1 MKRALTIVVLLL
13 VTASVFSAQ
22 EKLDVKG
29 AWTLTLETPQGSVP
43 LNLSFAKVE
52 GENIS
57 GTLSSPQGDIA
68 VAGTLK
74 GAEIN
79 FAGSF
84 EGNGRSLTITF
95 TGKTTKDGMSGTAD
109 FGGMGT
115 GNWSAKRP
123 G

>member
-1 MKRALTIVVLLL
+1 MKRTLTIVVLLL
-13 VTASVFSAQ
+13 VTVSVLSAQ
-22 EKLDVKG
+22 ETLDVKG
-29 AWTLTLETPQGSVP
+29 AWTLTLETPQGSIP
-43 LNLSFAKVE
+43 LNLSFAKIE

-74 GAEIN
+74 GSEIS
-79 FAGSF
+79 FAGTF
-84 EGNGRSLTITF
+84 EGNGRSLTLTF